1 MEKINL
7 RLPFILETIGETPRQ
22 SEIARENGLDAHQ
35 FIWVKKGEGK
45 FIIDG
50 KTFFL
55 SEGEGMFMRRNVPH
69 YYSSEGNDFLH
80 TAWCT
85 FTEGDGLV
93 NYSIGTKNYLLFKVT
108 EHINNEYKMLRATA
122 RSNTTP
128 FKVSAAGY
136 AFVCDFFE
144 NVTKTKD
151 DILGKAKEFMEN
163 NCHMPITL
171 DDVANVTG
179 LDRYKLCRYFKKNN
193 NDKSVMDELL
203 DIRINKAKRLLRYSS
218 ENVETIAIMC
228 GFESPSYFSMKFREK
243 CGCTPSGY
251 KNKRR

>member
-1 MEKINL
+1 MEKYNN

-22 SEIARENGLDAHQ
+22 SDVIREKGLEAHQ
-35 FIWVKKGEGK
+35 FIWVKGGEGK
-45 FIIDG
+45 FVIDG

-55 SEGEGMFMRRNVPH
+55 SKGEGMFMRRFVPH
-69 YYSSEGNDFLH
+69 SYCSEGNCFLH

-85 FTEGDGLV
+85 FNDGDGLV
-93 NYSIGTKNYLLFKVT
+93 NYSIGLKNHLVFKVT
-108 EHINNEYKMLRATA
+108 EHINNEYKMLRETA

-144 NVTKTKD
+144 NITKTKD
-151 DILGKAKEFMEN
+151 DILGRAKEYMEN
-163 NCHMPITL
+163 NCHMLITL
-171 DDVANVTG
+171 DDISQVTG

-193 NDKSVMDELL
+193 NGKSVMDELL
-203 DIRINKAKRLLRYSS
+203 DIRIRKAKRLLRYSS

-228 GFESPSYFSMKFREK
+228 GFESPSYFSLRFREK
-243 CGCTPSGY
+243 CSCSPSEY
-251 KNKRR
+251 RSKRR